1 MTVSDRI
8 NLTAWRRSSGY
19 RVLII
24 SNDCNLS
31 LPAITP
37 LHVGVVGY
45 VDNINIINKLT
56 GSGSQESSDE
66 IIAP

>member
-1 MTVSDRI
+1 MIVSDKI
-8 NLTAWRRSSGY
+8 NLTAWRSCDY
-19 RVLII
+19 RVLIT

-31 LPAITP
+31 LPAITA

-45 VDNINIINKLT
+45 VDNINIINKLI

-66 IIAP
+66 IIVP